1 MNAKGPPARRDGGA
15 APQDLHQAQTRKI
28 DSMSE
33 LAADLMLREHDG
45 ISGVQPTVAP
55 RPSSPPP
62 LSSRPA
68 FPSQPV
74 PERRS
79 AGSVVIAV
87 ALLLA
92 LGLGFA
98 LAAFLLAR

>member
-1 MNAKGPPARRDGGA
+1 MNAKGPPAKRDEGA
-15 APQDLHQAQTRKI
+15 ARQDPHQEQTRKI

-45 ISGVQPTVAP
+45 ISGVQPTVRA
-55 RPSSPPP
+55 SSPPP
-62 LSSRPA
+62 LAS
-68 FPSQPV
+68 
-74 PERRS
+74 RS
-79 AGSVVIAV
+79 ASPPPPVAPRRRAGTVTIAV

-92 LGLGFA
+92 LALGFA

>member
-1 MNAKGPPARRDGGA
+1 MNAKAPPARRDEGA
-15 APQDLHQAQTRKI
+15 ARQDPHQEQTRKI

-45 ISGVQPTVAP
+45 ISGVQPKVH
-55 RPSSPPP
+55 PSSPPP
-62 LSSRPA
+62 LASRSA
-68 FPSQPV
+68 FPPPSPPV
-74 PERRS
+74 VPRRRT
-79 AGSVVIAV
+79 GSVTIAV

-92 LGLGFA
+92 LALGFA